1 MAKSKAT
8 AKASKGK
15 AKPAA
20 KKAAAKPVKKAAAKK
35 PAAKKAAKA
44 AKAAPKAKPAS
55 KKAASKK
62 AASKAK
68 AAANATPKAKAA
80 PKTNGAPTA
89 NAAPETN
96 VGAAPKP
103 ATAKP
108 AKSATKT
115 AADAYTAAVEAA
127 VPAPNGDGSLGT
139 LRLDNYRKP
148 FTGTPDSLSE
158 GEKTQL
164 TAVVG
169 ADTFPTLFGAGD
181 DAENEM
187 AWLEYMDVIDTKS
200 GTIVA
205 NLLIW
210 PYGDGAV
217 VHHGTTKMIASIVQH
232 GITPHE
238 TTGKAWMADFAKA
251 WAEGAQRLGVSS
263 PSHFGFD
270 SEQTA
275 DADDE

>member
-1 MAKSKAT
+1 MAKTK

-20 KKAAAKPVKKAAAKK
+20 KKPAKAAKGAKKAAPTKPAKKAAKPAKKAA
-35 PAAKKAAKA
+35 PKKAAPKAASKKAAPAKAAPAKAAPAKAAPAKA
-44 AKAAPKAKPAS
+44 AKAAP
-55 KKAASKK
+55 
-62 AASKAK
+62 
-68 AAANATPKAKAA
+68 T
-80 PKTNGAPTA
+80 
-89 NAAPETN
+89 
-96 VGAAPKP
+96 
-103 ATAKP
+103 
-108 AKSATKT
+108 KSATKT
-115 AADAYTAAVEAA
+115 AADAYTAAIEAA
-127 VPAPNGDGSLGT
+127 APAPNGDVTLGT

-148 FTGTPDSLSE
+148 FTGTADSLSD

-181 DAENEM
+181 DAQNEM

-232 GITPHE
+232 GISPHE

-251 WAEGAQRLGVSS
+251 WAEGAPRLGVSS

-275 DADDE
+275 DADDD

>member
-1 MAKSKAT
+1 MAKTK

-20 KKAAAKPVKKAAAKK
+20 KKSPANAKGAKKAAPKKAAKPAKKAAAKPAKKATAPAKKAAAKK
-35 PAAKKAAKA
+35 AAPTKAAAKKAA
-44 AKAAPKAKPAS
+44 PKN
-55 KKAASKK
+55 
-62 AASKAK
+62 
-68 AAANATPKAKAA
+68 AAA
-80 PKTNGAPTA
+80 
-89 NAAPETN
+89 
-96 VGAAPKP
+96 
-103 ATAKP
+103 

-115 AADAYTAAVEAA
+115 ASDAYTAAVEATR
-127 VPAPNGDGSLGT
+127 PAPNGDVILGA

-148 FTGTPDSLSE
+148 FSGTADSLSE

-169 ADTFPTLFGAGD
+169 ADTFPSLFGAGD

-232 GITPHE
+232 GINPHE

-251 WAEGAQRLGVSS
+251 WAEGAPRLGVSS
-263 PSHFGFD
+263 PSHFGFG